1 MFNPNEKEY
10 RIPCKECEGGDYIFG
25 SECCGAEMTG
35 DICNECKEHSER
47 EVCAHC
53 GGEGTLIVGRFEF
66 DEYHNWGYYE

>member
-1 MFNPNEKEY
+1 MRDPEAKEY
-10 RIPCKECEGGDYIFG
+10 RIPCEGCDGGQRIG
-25 SECCGAEMTG
+25 SECCGGELIDG
-35 DICNECKEHSER
+35 ICMECKEHAEL